1 MGALI
6 DRLQIQAEHLWL
18 DDEDAALYTGF
29 STGHF
34 QQRIICQPDRPA
46 LTTRLQNS
54 LSGLLTLPQVA
65 VIMNTSGRDTATAAS
80 PADYNGQE

>member
-34 QQRIICQPDRPA
+34 QQRIIC
-46 LTTRLQNS
+46 LQGFPKPSN
-54 LSGLLTLPQVA
+54 LHGH
-65 VIMNTSGRDTATAAS
+65 RH
-80 PADYNGQE
+80 

>member
-1 MGALI
+1 MMGALI

-34 QQRIICQPDRPA
+34 QQRIICQPGFPKPSNLHGRRRWNCAELSAWIDSHRESEAPKVGRPRKK
-46 LTTRLQNS
+46 T
-54 LSGLLTLPQVA
+54 G
-65 VIMNTSGRDTATAAS
+65 
-80 PADYNGQE
+80 

>member
-46 LTTRLQNS
+46 LTTRLQNTF
-54 LSGLLTLPQVA
+54 GLVLTCRAYDAIMSTSRRETHLTTTAP
-65 VIMNTSGRDTATAAS
+65 VILERA
-80 PADYNGQE
+80 

>member
-1 MGALI
+1 MDALI

-34 QQRIICQPDRPA
+34 QQRIICQPGFPKPSN
-46 LTTRLQNS
+46 LH
-54 LSGLLTLPQVA
+54 
-65 VIMNTSGRDTATAAS
+65 GRRH
-80 PADYNGQE
+80 